1 MRLSLCLLSLAVL
14 ESIKG
19 QTLRIPLKRR
29 PAAQVIDSI
38 LAHPQ
43 RPLQGTDEPG
53 EGDIII
59 SDVSNAQ
66 YFGEISVGSDRQA
79 FQVIFDTGSSNL
91 WIPSEDC
98 LASCASKSKYDHDAS
113 DTYVEN
119 GAIFKIMYG
128 SGPVQGY
135 FSEDDVELGGLTISQ
150 QAFAEVT
157 DASGLGAAFAAG
169 SFDGILGLGFDSI
182 SVGKVTTPFHNL
194 IKQGLVAEPVFSFYL
209 GDNAPGELT
218 LGGTDPAHYKGDI
231 HYVPLKSA
239 TYWEV
244 ALEDVQ
250 VQGLSLT
257 NVDSAIIDSGTS
269 LITGP
274 KKEVAK
280 LAKLVGATRF
290 ILGEYLIDCN
300 AQGPDIDFVIDGR
313 TYSLSADD
321 YKIRDGGLCLFAFMG
336 LDIPRPSGP
345 LWILG
350 DSFMRRYYTT
360 FNYEKQTVGLAL
372 AA

>member
-1 MRLSLCLLSLAVL
+1 MRVFRVLVPLAAVGL
-14 ESIKG
+14 AKA
-19 QTLRIPLKRR
+19 QLRIPLTRR

-38 LAHPQ
+38 LQHPQ
-43 RPLQGTDEPG
+43 QALQSTGEPG

-66 YFGEISVGSDRQA
+66 YFGEISVGSQGQT
-79 FQVIFDTGSSNL
+79 FEVIFDTGSSNL
-91 WIPSEDC
+91 WIPSQDC
-98 LASCASKSKYDHDAS
+98 LKSCTAKSKYDHDGS
-113 DTYVEN
+113 ETYVEN
-119 GAIFKIMYG
+119 GAEFKIQYG

-135 FSEDDVELGGLTISQ
+135 FSEDNVELGGLTINQ

-157 DASGLGAAFAAG
+157 DASGLGAAFMAG

-182 SVGKVTTPFHNL
+182 SVGKVTTPFHNM
-194 IKQGLVAEPVFSFYL
+194 IKQGLLAEPVFSFYL

-218 LGGTDPAHYKGDI
+218 LGGTDPAHFKGDI

-239 TYWEV
+239 TYWEIE
-244 ALEDVQ
+244 LDDVQ
-250 VQGLSLT
+250 VGGVSLT
-257 NVDSAIIDSGTS
+257 STHSAIVDSGTS

-274 KKEVAK
+274 KKEISK
-280 LAKLVGATRF
+280 LAKQVGATRF
-290 ILGEYLIDCN
+290 LKGEYLIDCD

-321 YKIRDGGLCLFAFMG
+321 YKIKNGGLCLFAFMG

-360 FNYEKQTVGLAL
+360 FNYEKQTVGLAE